1 MSIFLYYD
9 PVFCSDGGMVDTEV
23 SKSSAS
29 RLAGSSP
36 ALSTN
41 YNYQLNYEPFGLLI
55 LHSAR
60 KYEQALFSHF
70 TWIMKFSLDNIITEY
85 ESLET
90 ELMDP
95 TIYADLKRLKATN
108 QKKKSIQLTVELYR
122 EYKML
127 YANYDE
133 LKTLVTDEKDPEML
147 EMMKGE
153 IAAADKRI
161 PELEEAIKIALL
173 PKDPNDSKNIIL
185 EVRAWVG
192 GDEAGLFAHE
202 LAEAYKVFARK
213 EWYTL
218 EVMSESWNDAGG
230 YKEGIFK
237 IEGGA
242 GAYARFKYESGVHRV
257 QRIPETEKNGR
268 VHTSTA
274 TVAVMIEA
282 EEIDIVI
289 REEDLEISACR
300 ASGAGGQHVNKT
312 NSAIRIVHLPTG
324 VVAECQNERSQL
336 QNKLTAMSVLKSRI
350 YAIEEEK
357 KAKLEGATRLALVG
371 SGDRSEKI
379 RTYNFPQDRLTDHR
393 INQNFPNLPVIMMGD
408 LGDILDALAIADQT
422 ALLEA
427 AAGR

>member
-1 MSIFLYYD
+1 
-9 PVFCSDGGMVDTEV
+9 
-23 SKSSAS
+23 
-29 RLAGSSP
+29 
-36 ALSTN
+36 
-41 YNYQLNYEPFGLLI
+41 
-55 LHSAR
+55 
-60 KYEQALFSHF
+60 
-70 TWIMKFSLDNIITEY
+70 MKFQLDNIIAEY
-85 ESLET
+85 ESLDR
-90 ELMDP
+90 ELADP
-95 TIYADLKRLKATN
+95 SIYSDLPRLKKTN
-108 QKKKSIQLTVELYR
+108 QKKKSLERTVELYR

-127 YANYDE
+127 YSNYDE

-153 IAAADKRI
+153 IALADKRI
-161 PELEEAIKIALL
+161 PELEEEIKIALL
-173 PKDPNDSKNIIL
+173 PKDPNDDKNIIL

-213 EWYTL
+213 EGYTL
-218 EVMSESWNDAGG
+218 DVMSETWNDAGG

-282 EEIDIVI
+282 EEVDVVI
-289 REEDLEISACR
+289 REEDLEITACR

-312 NSAIRIVHLPTG
+312 NSAIRVVHIPTG
-324 VVAECQNERSQL
+324 LVAECQNERSQL
-336 QNKLTAMSVLKSRI
+336 QNKLTAISVLKSRI
-350 YAIEEEK
+350 YAMEEEK
-357 KAKLEGATRLALVG
+357 QAQAEGATRLALVG
-371 SGDRSEKI
+371 TGDRSEKI

-393 INQNFPNLPVIMMGD
+393 IGQNFSNLPVIMMGD
-408 LGDILDALAIADQT
+408 LTAVFDACAIADQT
-422 ALLEA
+422 AKLEA
-427 AAGR
+427 AAGNA